1 MALSKQYK
9 KLIRRMAQSR
19 FPGEE
24 ADIEAKADQ
33 QYSEFW
39 KTTPDIGGKNN
50 MQFKDLDFLIAFFS
64 FYEACDHRIGIPELD
79 EFAYEVIIKSS
90 EKPVS

>member
-1 MALSKQYK
+1 MTLSKQYK
-9 KLIRRMAQSR
+9 KLIRKMAQSR

-24 ADIEAKADQ
+24 DDITARADH
-33 QYSEFW
+33 QYDEFW

-64 FYEACDHRIGIPELD
+64 FYEACDLCAGSL
-79 EFAYEVIIKSS
+79 
-90 EKPVS
+90 KPCMASW